1 MLAQLA
7 IITFIGAILSL
18 SLGLGDAQARPQ
30 GNSGH
35 KGGPKGRPAAVSTE
49 SPAGKKGGEILPAS
63 TPVFSPRE
71 VSIITGWF
79 QTNRSNLPPGLAK
92 RETLP
97 PGLEKQLQKNGH
109 LPPGLEKKVV
119 ALPMELERQLSPIP
133 TGYRRVVIGGNVI
146 TMEPVTG
153 VIYDIIRGV
162 VR

>member
-1 MLAQLA
+1 MLEQLA
-7 IITFIGAILSL
+7 IVTFLGAILSI
-18 SLGLGDAQARPQ
+18 SLGLGDAHAAAQ
-30 GNSGH
+30 GHSAG

-63 TPVFSPRE
+63 TPVFSTRE
-71 VSIITGWF
+71 VTIITDWF
-79 QTNRSNLPPGLAK
+79 RTNRSNLPPGLAK

-109 LPPGLEKKVV
+109 LPPGLEKKYV
-119 ALPMELERQLSPIP
+119 ALPIELERQLSPIP

-162 VR
+162 VN